1 MIYNPNRWYELF
13 RIFCEQWPGAID
25 AAGKATDEA
34 YRYTEARRLYPE
46 LPIDEAMTAY
56 LTRSA

>member
-1 MIYNPNRWYELF
+1 MMYQSQRWYELF
-13 RIFCEQWPGAID
+13 KTIFPFEHSTET
-25 AAGKATDEA
+25 AARKTDEA

-56 LTRSA
+56 LTRPS